1 MTMTRRILT
10 LAAAIIMTLSICAQS
25 SHADRYAD
33 HSLLA
38 SGRWVKIRVSGE
50 GVYQITKSQLTRMGF
65 TNPDKVCLYGYNMP
79 ILPET
84 ELESMSDDMTE
95 IPLCRR
101 SDGSLLFYSLGTV
114 RWSRKSYYSSDFNHT
129 NNPYSLYIYYFLTE
143 KEEGDPAEMAVE
155 TSTSASHNVT
165 STFPEHALIEKDEV
179 SLLRSGRN
187 FYENYNY
194 ANGNKKRYTLS
205 TPGIADSEVLLTVA
219 FVGGG
224 SASTLTITADDTTF
238 SNLSLRS
245 LVEYEYGYEG
255 KKSVTWNKE
264 LTETS
269 TITLTHNRPSGT
281 AGYLN
286 YIQACYTRLL
296 DMTGVNYLAFR
307 PMYKDATQFE
317 ISGANV
323 NTRVWRVTTP
333 ETTCEMK
340 GSLSGSTYTVTT
352 DADSKL
358 NEYVAVDV
366 TASYP
371 SPEIVGAIDNQDL
384 HALADIDYVIIIP
397 TSGTLQEQA
406 QRLADAHTAKNSMR
420 CVVIRADEIYNEFSS
435 GTPDATAYR
444 RFLKMLYDK
453 AETENDRPKNVCLFG
468 DGVWDNRMVTSSM
481 AKNDPD
487 DYLLCYESDN
497 SLSQTDSYVLE
508 EYYTLL
514 ADGKG
519 VSPLKETPD
528 CGIGRITVTTA
539 EQAKTVVN
547 KLISYL
553 NNEHTGSWKNT
564 VCMMADDGNANVHMQ
579 DAEAVSAVIEQNSPN
594 YRLRKIYW
602 DTYKREESGAGHSYS
617 NARNDI
623 IQQMEKGAL
632 IMNYTGH
639 GSSYILS
646 HEQVIKRADFESWD
660 SPNIPLWFFAAC
672 DVTPFDMN
680 EENFGKTALLNESG
694 AAVGTIGTT
703 RAVYSSQ
710 NRRINLA
717 FMKRVLATDTE
728 GRQYTIGEA
737 LALAKAD
744 IVNSSSS
751 YSKRDSINKCHF
763 VLIGDPAIS
772 LAIPTYK
779 VTIDSFNNKSIPTE
793 AIDTIG
799 AGAVVSVSGHIE
811 DEDGNVVPKFK
822 GTVSPV
828 VFDSKELITCLN
840 NAGEDITPYTFYDR
854 TRKLYE
860 GRDSVRSGYFSFTF
874 PMPLDINYSDETGLI
889 NMYAVNSDNTIEA
902 NGSFTDFAIGGTDPD
917 MPDDTNGPTLTITL
931 NGVEFTNRNEDGTVD
946 EDIELTASVP
956 MHKTPFFT
964 GLIEDENGINIT
976 GSGIGHD
983 ITMVVDNEES
993 MTYNLNN
1000 VFEYSTGSWAQG
1012 TVSYSLPELESGLH
1026 TLLFRAWDILN
1037 NPSSMTLL
1045 FNVQEGLKPNI
1056 LDFQIKGPVNGVLT
1070 LIIENDRP
1078 QSVLDVDVKIYDM
1091 SGRQVCHLGE
1101 TSSSN
1106 TSYYTFTCNL
1116 NAKGGHLPPGVYI
1129 CKASIA
1135 TADGASASKSQKF
1148 LVRAQ

>member
-129 NNPYSLYIYYFLTE
+129 NNPYSLYICYFLTE

-155 TSTSASHNVT
+155 TSTSASHNVM

-371 SPEIVGAIDNQDL
+371 SPEIVGAIGNQDL

-420 CVVIRADEIYNEFSS
+420 CVVVRADEIYNEFSS

-453 AETENDRPKNVCLFG
+453 AETKNDRPKNVCLFG

-680 EENFGKTALLNESG
+680 EENFGKTALLNENG

-717 FMKRVLATDTE
+717 FMKQVLATDTE

-917 MPDDTNGPTLTITL
+917 MPDDTNGPALTITL

-946 EDIELTASVP
+946 EDIELTAAVP

-983 ITMVVDNEES
+983 ITLVVDNEES

-1026 TLLFRAWDILN
+1026 SLLFRAWDILN
-1037 NPSSMTLL
+1037 NPSSMTVL
-1045 FNVQEGLKPNI
+1045 FNVKEGLKPNI
-1056 LDFQIKGPVNGVLT
+1056 LDFQIQGPVDGVLT
-1070 LIIENDRP
+1070 LVIENDRP

>member
-155 TSTSASHNVT
+155 TSTSASHNVM

-371 SPEIVGAIDNQDL
+371 SPEIVGAIGNQDL

-420 CVVIRADEIYNEFSS
+420 CVVVRADEIYNEFSS

-680 EENFGKTALLNESG
+680 EENFGKTALLNENG

-717 FMKRVLATDTE
+717 FMKQVLATDTE

-840 NAGEDITPYTFYDR
+840 NADEDITPYTFYDR

-917 MPDDTNGPTLTITL
+917 MPDDTNGPALTITL

-946 EDIELTASVP
+946 EDIELTAAVP

-983 ITMVVDNEES
+983 ITLVVDNEES

-1026 TLLFRAWDILN
+1026 SLLFRAWDILN
-1037 NPSSMTLL
+1037 NPSSMTVL
-1045 FNVQEGLKPNI
+1045 FNVKEGLKPNI
-1056 LDFQIKGPVNGVLT
+1056 LDFQIQGPVDGVLT
-1070 LIIENDRP
+1070 LVIENDRP

>member
-50 GVYQITKSQLTRMGF
+50 GVYQITRSQLTRMGF

-179 SLLRSGRN
+179 SLLRSGRH

-371 SPEIVGAIDNQDL
+371 SPEIVGAIGNQDL

-420 CVVIRADEIYNEFSS
+420 CVVVRADEIYNEFSS

-453 AETENDRPKNVCLFG
+453 AETVNDMPKNVCLFG

-481 AKNDPD
+481 SKNDPD

-547 KLISYL
+547 KLISYI

-579 DAEAVSAVIEQNSPN
+579 DAEAVSAVIEQNSPS

-680 EENFGKTALLNESG
+680 EENFGKTALLNENG

-717 FMKRVLATDTE
+717 FMKQVLATDTE

-917 MPDDTNGPTLTITL
+917 MPDDTNGPALTITL

-946 EDIELTASVP
+946 EDIELTAAVP

-983 ITMVVDNEES
+983 ITLVADNEES

>member
-10 LAAAIIMTLSICAQS
+10 LAVSIIMALDICAQI

-38 SGRWVKIRVSGE
+38 SGRWVKIRVGGE
-50 GVYQITKSQLTRMGF
+50 GVYQITRSQLTRMGF
-65 TNPDKVCLYGYNMP
+65 TDPGKVCLYGYNTP

-84 ELESMSDDMTE
+84 GLEDMSDDMTE
-95 IPLCRR
+95 IPIYRR
-101 SDGSLLFYSLGTV
+101 SDGSLLFYSRGTI
-114 RWSRKSYYSSDFNHT
+114 RWDRKSYYSSDFTHT
-129 NNPYSLYIYYFLTE
+129 NNPYSLYLYFFLTE
-143 KEEGDPAEMAVE
+143 KEEGDPAEMTVE
-155 TSTSASHNVT
+155 SSTADSHTVT

-187 FYENYNY
+187 FFENYNY
-194 ANGNKKRYTLS
+194 ANGNKKSYTLS
-205 TPGIADSEVLLTVA
+205 TPGIADPKVQLTVD
-219 FVGGG
+219 FIGGG
-224 SASTLTITADDTTF
+224 SASTLAITADDTTF
-238 SNLSLRS
+238 SSLTLRS

-269 TITLTHNRPSGT
+269 TVTLTHNRPSGT
-281 AGYLN
+281 PGHLN
-286 YIQACYTRLL
+286 YIQASYTRML

-307 PMYKDATQFE
+307 PLYRDAMQYE
-317 ISGANV
+317 ISGADA
-323 NTRVWRVTTP
+323 NTRVWRVTSP
-333 ETTCEMK
+333 ATTCEIE
-340 GSLSGSTYTVTT
+340 GSLSGSTYTVKT
-352 DADSKL
+352 DADSQL

-366 TASYP
+366 TATYP
-371 SPEIVGAIDNQDL
+371 SPETVGAIDNQDL
-384 HALADIDYVIIIP
+384 HALANIDYVIIIP
-397 TSGTLQEQA
+397 ANGKLKEQA
-406 QRLADAHTAKNSMR
+406 QRLADAHTAKEGMR
-420 CVVIRADEIYNEFSS
+420 CVVVRADEIYNEFSS

-444 RFLKMLYDK
+444 RFVKMLYDK

-468 DGVWDNRMVTSSM
+468 DGVWDNRMVTTYMSN
-481 AKNDPD
+481 NDPD

-547 KLISYL
+547 KLISYI

-579 DAEAVSAVIEQNSPN
+579 DAEAVSAVIEQNSPS

-602 DTYKREESGAGHSYS
+602 DTYKREESGAGHTYS
-617 NARNDI
+617 NARSDI
-623 IQQMEKGAL
+623 LQQMEKGAL

-639 GSSYILS
+639 GSAYILS

-680 EENFGKTALLNESG
+680 EENFGKTALLNENG

-710 NRRINLA
+710 NRKVNLA
-717 FMKRVLATDTE
+717 FMKRVLATDET

-763 VLIGDPAIS
+763 VLLGDPAIS

-779 VTIDSFNNKSIPTE
+779 VAVDSFNGKTMPTE
-793 AIDTIG
+793 DIDTIG

-811 DEDGNVVPKFK
+811 DEDGNVVPGFK

-828 VFDSKELITCLN
+828 VFDSEELITCLN

-860 GRDSVRSGYFSFTF
+860 GRDSVREGYFTFTF
-874 PMPLDINYSDETGLI
+874 PMPLDINYSDETGLV
-889 NMYAVNSDNTIEA
+889 NMYAVNTDNTMEA

-917 MPDDTNGPTLTITL
+917 MPDDTNGPALTITV
-931 NGVEFTNRNEDGTVD
+931 NGVEFTNRNDDGTVD
-946 EDIELTASVP
+946 EDIELTATQL
-956 MHKTPFFT
+956 MHETPFFT

-983 ITMVVDNEES
+983 ITLVADNEES
-993 MTYNLNN
+993 MTYNLNS
-1000 VFEYSTGSWAQG
+1000 VFEYTTGTWTQG
-1012 TVSYSLPELESGLH
+1012 TVSYSLPALETGLH
-1026 TLLFRAWDILN
+1026 SLLFRAWDILN
-1037 NPSSMTLL
+1037 NPSTMTVL

-1056 LDFQIKGPVNGVLT
+1056 LDFQIQGPVDGVLT
-1070 LIIENDRP
+1070 LVIENDRP
-1078 QSVLDVDVKIYDM
+1078 QSVLDVDVQIYDM
-1091 SGRQVCHLGE
+1091 SGRQVCHVGE
-1101 TSSSN
+1101 TSSSA
-1106 TSYYTFTCNL
+1106 TSLYTFTCNL
-1116 NAKGGHLPPGVYI
+1116 NAKGSHLPPGVYI

-1135 TADGASASKSQKF
+1135 TANGASASKSKKF

>member
-129 NNPYSLYIYYFLTE
+129 NNPYSLYICYFLTE

-155 TSTSASHNVT
+155 TSTSASHNVM

-371 SPEIVGAIDNQDL
+371 SPEIVGAIGNQDL

-420 CVVIRADEIYNEFSS
+420 CVVVRADEIYNEFSS

-453 AETENDRPKNVCLFG
+453 AETKNDRPKNVCLFG

-680 EENFGKTALLNESG
+680 EENFGKTALLNENG

-717 FMKRVLATDTE
+717 FMKQVLATDTE

-917 MPDDTNGPTLTITL
+917 MPDDTNGPALTITL

-946 EDIELTASVP
+946 EDIELTAAVP

-983 ITMVVDNEES
+983 ITLVVDNEES

-1026 TLLFRAWDILN
+1026 SLLFRAWDILN
-1037 NPSSMTLL
+1037 NPSSMTVL
-1045 FNVQEGLKPNI
+1045 FNVKEGLKPNI
-1056 LDFQIKGPVNGVLT
+1056 LDFQIQGPVDGVLT
-1070 LIIENDRP
+1070 LVIENDRP
-1078 QSVLDVDVKIYDM
+1078 QSVLDVEVKIYDM